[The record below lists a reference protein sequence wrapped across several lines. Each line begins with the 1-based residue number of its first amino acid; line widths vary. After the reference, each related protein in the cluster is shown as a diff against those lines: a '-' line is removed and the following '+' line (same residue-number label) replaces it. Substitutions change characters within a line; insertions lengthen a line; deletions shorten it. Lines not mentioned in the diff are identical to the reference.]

1 MNILLRAV
9 SDIISRIKLKIRVIL
24 YNRRINRFIARGLV
38 IGKNVTID
46 SKANIDNGYPWLI
59 SIGDNCSIGRGVH
72 ILAHDAT
79 VFKFTD
85 EHSRLGKVE
94 IKDNCFISLNSLIMP
109 GITIG
114 PNVLVAAN
122 SVVNK
127 DIPPNSCVAGVP
139 ARFYAK
145 FDEMIMKHKTQIS
158 EGTVFEYD
166 EINGELDDEVR
177 SKVRESLEDGEA
189 YVKGFPGR
197 YPFTIDHRA

>member
-1 MNILLRAV
+1 MKIFVRVLSETIAK
-9 SDIISRIKLKIRVIL
+9 IKLKIRVTL
-24 YNRRINRFIARGLV
+24 YTRRINRLVARGLV

-46 SKANIDNGYPWLI
+46 PMAEIDNGYPWLI

-72 ILAHDAT
+72 IMAHDAT
-79 VFKFTD
+79 VFKFTNG
-85 EHSRLGKVE
+85 HTRLGKVE
-94 IKDNCFISLNSLIMP
+94 IGDNCFISLNSLILP

-127 DIPPNSCVAGVP
+127 NIPPNSCVAGVP

-145 FDEMIMKHKTQIS
+145 FDEMIMRHETQIS
-158 EGTVFEYD
+158 EGTVFD
-166 EINGELDDEVR
+166 HSELHRELSD
-177 SKVRESLEDGEA
+177 KVRDRVRETLEDGEA